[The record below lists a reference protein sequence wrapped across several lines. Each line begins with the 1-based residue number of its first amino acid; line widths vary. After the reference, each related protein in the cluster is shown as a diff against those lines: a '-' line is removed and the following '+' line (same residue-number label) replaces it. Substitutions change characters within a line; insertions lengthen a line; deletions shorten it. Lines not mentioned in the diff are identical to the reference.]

1 VISSLR
7 LRCGRW
13 GLALPA
19 WRDDRAAQIVEFA
32 VALPLLVLFVVG
44 IFDFSGAFTLRQ
56 KLTNVARDA
65 ARAAASGPASD
76 IPQPSAPVPAS
87 VSDAFQLIDNYL
99 LANKINDCGVTAG
112 SAVLTLPATWT
123 YSSSS
128 NGCPGTGLI
137 ITVNRAYY
145 FPQNGVTQA
154 PTVNCSPTPFSPQAT
169 VIATCVSV
177 QYAYQ
182 WKFGKVES
190 LLGSTTG
197 LPSSITA
204 ISVAMNEN

>member
-1 VISSLR
+1 MSSLR
-7 LRCGRW
+7 LRGGRCR
-13 GLALPA
+13 LALPA
-19 WRDDRAAQIVEFA
+19 WRDERAAQIVEFA
-32 VALPLLVLFVVG
+32 VALPLLVVFVVG

-65 ARAAASGPASD
+65 ARAAAADPASD
-76 IPQPSAPVPAS
+76 VPQPSALVPAS
-87 VSDAFQLIDNYL
+87 VSDVFQLVDNYL
-99 LANKINDCGVTAG
+99 LANKINDCGITAG

-123 YSSSS
+123 YSSNT

-137 ITVNRAYY
+137 ITINRAYY
-145 FPQNGVTQA
+145 FPQNGVVQA
-154 PTVNCSPTPFSPQAT
+154 PTVNCSPTPFGSQPT

-177 QYAYQ
+177 RYAYR

>member
-1 VISSLR
+1 MSSLC
-7 LRCGRW
+7 LRSGRW
-13 GLALPA
+13 RLAFPA
-19 WRDDRAAQIVEFA
+19 WHDERAAQIVEFA
-32 VALPLLVLFVVG
+32 VALPLLVVFVVG

-99 LANKINDCGVTAG
+99 AANKINDCGITAG
-112 SAVLTLPATWT
+112 SAVPTLPATWT
-123 YSSSS
+123 YSSNS
-128 NGCPGTGLI
+128 NGCHGTGLI
-137 ITVNRAYY
+137 ITINRAYF
-145 FPQNGVTQA
+145 FPQNGVVQA
-154 PTVNCSPTPFSPQAT
+154 PTVNCSPQPTGSQAT

-182 WKFGKVES
+182 WKFGKVAS

-204 ISVAMNEN
+204 ISVAVNEN